1 MSYNDISNLQSLIF
15 DIVSF
20 IEEQKNHKFKV
31 NFFKGNRFCL
41 WGIINN
47 RIWVS
52 DTYEV
57 DRFGVEN
64 LIQDLEV
71 KLDVDL
77 QDFTGLVNHRQNL
90 AYEFELDA

>member
-1 MSYNDISNLQSLIF
+1 MSYNDISNLQALIF
-15 DIVSF
+15 DVVSF

-31 NFFKGNRFCL
+31 TFFKGNHFCL

-90 AYEFELDA
+90 AYEFELEA

>member
-31 NFFKGNRFCL
+31 TFFKGNRFCL

-57 DRFGVEN
+57 YRFGVEN

-90 AYEFELDA
+90 AYEFELEA

>member
-1 MSYNDISNLQSLIF
+1 MSYNDISILQSLIF
-15 DIVSF
+15 EIVSF

-31 NFFKGNRFCL
+31 TFFKGNYFCL

-77 QDFTGLVNHRQNL
+77 QDFTGLLDRKQYL
-90 AYEFELDA
+90 ACEFELEA

>member
-1 MSYNDISNLQSLIF
+1 MSYNDISSFQSLIL
-15 DIVSF
+15 DLVTYL
-20 IEEQKNHKFKV
+20 EDQNNQKLKV
-31 NFFKGNRFCL
+31 TFFKGNRFCL

-90 AYEFELDA
+90 AYEFELEA

>member
-20 IEEQKNHKFKV
+20 IEEQKNHKFQV
-31 NFFKGNRFCL
+31 TFFKGNRFCL

-90 AYEFELDA
+90 AYEFELEA

>member
-1 MSYNDISNLQSLIF
+1 MSYNDISILQSLIF
-15 DIVSF
+15 EIVSF

-31 NFFKGNRFCL
+31 TFFKGNHFCL

-77 QDFTGLVNHRQNL
+77 QDFTGVVNQRQNL
-90 AYEFELDA
+90 AYEFELEA